1 MQQLFTAV
9 GNTVPKMAN
18 VAGLLLLL
26 FYAVT
31 VFCTSLFGPL
41 YDQGYLDYDYFGR
54 LDLTFITL
62 FQMLTTDTWLVIVRQ
77 VMDAEPL
84 SYLLFFAWVS
94 LTSIIIVNLI
104 IAIICDAIIVL
115 KDNLHEIEEEDF
127 GKAFKALVPM
137 DALSEQ
143 QLQIEQAQYQ
153 MELAIDA
160 LMLRVTVQAKKK
172 KNKKEATKE
181 ATKEVTKEDSNK
193 E

>member
-9 GNTVPKMAN
+9 GNTLPKMSN
-18 VAGLLLLL
+18 VGGLLLLF

-31 VFCTSLFGPL
+31 VFCTSLFAPL

-77 VMDAEPL
+77 VMDAQPL
-84 SYLLFFAWVS
+84 SYVFFYVWVS

-115 KDNLHEIEEEDF
+115 KESIEESVEEDA
-127 GKAFKALVPM
+127 GKVFKAIVPM
-137 DALSEQ
+137 DALNEQ
-143 QLQIEQAQYQ
+143 QLQIEQTQHE
-153 MELAIDA
+153 MEVAIDE
-160 LMLRVTVQAKKK
+160 LMLRVTVYAQKKMEAI
-172 KNKKEATKE
+172 KEET
-181 ATKEVTKEDSNK
+181 
-193 E
+193 